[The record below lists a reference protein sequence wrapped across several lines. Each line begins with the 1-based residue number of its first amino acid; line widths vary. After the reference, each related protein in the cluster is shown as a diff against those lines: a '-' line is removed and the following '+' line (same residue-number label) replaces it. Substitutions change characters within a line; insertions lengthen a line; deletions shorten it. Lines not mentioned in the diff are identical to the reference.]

1 MAWLIRAMGSPE
13 RVSEYVGEA
22 AVEQVAE
29 GLGKVGNFAEA
40 APQGSHGDLRGSR
53 PLFSL

>member
-1 MAWLIRAMGSPE
+1 MGSPE